1 MGKHSSHRHH
11 NGPRGAAAAPRPR
24 RDDDVEL
31 DFDPRAQLDKVL
43 RSRPLQEGITID
55 PAGTYIIDD
64 GLWVRPHNKDGWHIT
79 TSIADLPSM
88 IPHGS
93 HLEATA
99 RVRMEEDVTGRGPV
113 RRIWPVGFI
122 EKFVSLRAFENR
134 AARPAITFTMIL
146 DKNLDVQHCKIR
158 RTAFINQGQHTD
170 GSFHGYKDFSPQM
183 VSQWQRLARGLYQKR
198 CRELGHQFD
207 SYMVP
212 DAETPSARLTKD
224 HGNMKDGNLLVH
236 EVMRLTNRM
245 ATEYFREHD
254 LAVPFKNQ
262 KAAIRATLV
271 SPRYEFDMATNRMCI
286 RLLEYML
293 ENELPYVHLNSPM
306 RKYGDYLA
314 MKVLGRHL
322 SGQPQYPGLREEIGD
337 LSSVFNRH
345 AARVPD
351 FLLQQRWKSE
361 WQGQSHYQMPWRPH
375 PIPGQQ
381 QGYELVKTCKEKGL
395 DAPLVAEREIM
406 VQGAVLYFA
415 SMQVAD
421 ERLRS
426 WAVSHNAEQAM
437 ERAAQ
442 RLNATMAGCA
452 GGGPGPK
459 L

>member
-1 MGKHSSHRHH
+1 MNRHSQNKHRHSQ
-11 NGPRGAAAAPRPR
+11 NNQTSPRQPQPQREGEG
-24 RDDDVEL
+24 DL
-31 DFDPRAQLDKVL
+31 DFDPRRQLDTAL

-79 TSIADLPSM
+79 TSIADLPSI

-93 HLEATA
+93 RLESAA
-99 RVRMEEDVTGRGPV
+99 RSRMEEDVTGRGPV
-113 RRIWPVGFI
+113 RRIWPVNFI
-122 EKFVSLRAFENR
+122 ERFASLRAYENH

-158 RTAFINQGQHTD
+158 RTAFINHGQHTD
-170 GSFHGYKDFSPQM
+170 GSFHGYKDFTPQM

-207 SYMVP
+207 SYITP
-212 DAETPSARLTKD
+212 DAERPDTRLTKD

-236 EVMRLTNRM
+236 EVMRLTNRL

-254 LAVPFKNQ
+254 LAVPFKSQ
-262 KAAIRATLV
+262 KASIRATLV
-271 SPRYEFDMATNRMCI
+271 SPRYEFDLAANRMCI
-286 RLLEYML
+286 KLLEHML

-314 MKVLGRHL
+314 MKVLGTHL
-322 SGQPQYPGLREEIGD
+322 SGRPQYPGLRDEIGD

-361 WQGQSHYQMPWRPH
+361 WQGQARHQMPWHPH

-381 QGYELVKTCKEKGL
+381 QGYNLVKACQEMQLGT
-395 DAPLVAEREIM
+395 PLVAEREIM
-406 VQGAVLYFA
+406 LQGAVLYFT
-415 SMQVAD
+415 SMQVQD
-421 ERLRS
+421 ERMRS
-426 WAVSHNAEQAM
+426 WAVSHNAEQSLESAAGRMNAM
-437 ERAAQ
+437 
-442 RLNATMAGCA
+442 MALQGYA
-452 GGGPGPK
+452 PK
-459 L
+459 

>member
-1 MGKHSSHRHH
+1 MGKNAQHRYR
-11 NGPRGAAAAPRPR
+11 NGPRAATSSAGHPQ
-24 RDDDVEL
+24 RDDDTQL
-31 DFDPRAQLDKVL
+31 DFNPRRQLDQVL
-43 RSRPLQEGITID
+43 RSRPIQTGITID

-79 TSIADLPSM
+79 ASIADLPSV

-99 RVRMEEDVTGRGPV
+99 RARMEEDVTGRGPV
-113 RRIWPVGFI
+113 RRIWPVSFI
-122 EKFVSLRAFENR
+122 EKFVSLRAFESQ

-146 DKNLDVQHCKIR
+146 DKDLDVQHCKIR
-158 RTAFINQGQHTD
+158 RTAFVNQGQHTD
-170 GSFHGYKDFSPQM
+170 GSFHSYKDFTPQM

-207 SYMVP
+207 SYIVP
-212 DAETPSARLTKD
+212 DAAPPSTRITKD
-224 HGNMKDGNLLVH
+224 NGNMKDGNLLVH

-262 KAAIRATLV
+262 KASIRATLV
-271 SPRYEFDMATNRMCI
+271 SPRYEFDMAANRMCI
-286 RLLEYML
+286 KLLEHML

-314 MKVLGRHL
+314 MKVLGTHL
-322 SGQPQYPGLREEIGD
+322 SGRPQYPEVRDEIGD

-351 FLLQQRWKSE
+351 FLLQQRWKAE
-361 WQGQSHYQMPWRPH
+361 WKGQLRYQTPWRPH
-375 PIPGQQ
+375 PIPGQHES
-381 QGYELVKTCKEKGL
+381 YELMKACKDMNM
-395 DAPLVAEREIM
+395 DAPLIAEREIM
-406 VQGAVLYFA
+406 VQGTVLYFT

-421 ERLRS
+421 ERMRS

-437 ERAAQ
+437 ERAAG
-442 RLNATMAGCA
+442 RMNAVMAHRVC
-452 GGGPGPK
+452 GPRAE
-459 L
+459 

>member
-1 MGKHSSHRHH
+1 MSRHSQHRHRQ
-11 NGPRGAAAAPRPR
+11 GPKGAGSVARPR
-24 RDDDVEL
+24 QDDDVQL
-31 DFDPRAQLDKVL
+31 DFNPRTQLEEAL
-43 RSRPLQEGITID
+43 RSRPMKQGITID

-64 GLWVRPHNKDGWHIT
+64 GLWVRPHNRDGWHIT
-79 TSIADLPSM
+79 ASIADLPSM

-99 RVRMEEDVTGRGPV
+99 RMRMEEDVAGRGPV
-113 RRIWPVGFI
+113 RRIWPVSFI
-122 EKFVSLRAFENR
+122 EKFVSLRAFENPE
-134 AARPAITFTMIL
+134 ARPAITFTMIL

-158 RTAFINQGQHTD
+158 RTAFVNQGQHTD
-170 GSFHGYKDFSPQM
+170 GSFHGYKDFTPQM

-212 DAETPSARLTKD
+212 DADQPSTRLTKD

-254 LAVPFKNQ
+254 LTVPFKNQ
-262 KAAIRATLV
+262 KASIRATLV

-286 RLLEYML
+286 KLLEHML

-314 MKVLGRHL
+314 MKVLSTHL
-322 SGQPQYPGLREEIGD
+322 SGQPQYPELRDEIGD

-351 FLLQQRWKSE
+351 FLLQQRWKTE
-361 WQGQSHYQMPWRPH
+361 WQGQARYQAPWHPH
-375 PIPGQQ
+375 PIPGQH
-381 QGYELVKTCKEKGL
+381 QGYELVKACKEMNLGE
-395 DAPLVAEREIM
+395 PLVAEREIM
-406 VQGAVLYFA
+406 VQGTVLYFTNI
-415 SMQVAD
+415 QVTD
-421 ERLRS
+421 ERVGAC
-426 WAVSHNAEQAM
+426 AVSHNAEQAL
-437 ERAAQ
+437 ERAAGRMNTIMAQ
-442 RLNATMAGCA
+442 RGR
-452 GGGPGPK
+452 GPK
-459 L
+459 AE